1 MGTILS
7 RGDREALSK
16 MNASEVIKAHL
27 RDAHVMQVATV
38 SKETGRPWV
47 CSVYVAMDPASTQLY
62 WLSLPG
68 RRHSVEIADNAY
80 AAVALVIESQLPV
93 VGVQA
98 EGLVAVVQDSTLI
111 EQVME
116 EYVRRHHTGTSYA
129 DRFKNGSAKHVLYCF
144 TPSRF
149 SLFDERQFPDYSPLE
164 WVVEA

>member
-47 CSVYVAMDPASTQLY
+47 CSVYVAMDATSTQLY

-98 EGLVAVVQDSTLI
+98 EGHVAVVRDSTLI

-116 EYVRRHHTGTSYA
+116 DYVRRHHTGMSYT
-129 DRFKNGSAKHVLYCF
+129 DRFKSGSVKHVLYCF

-149 SLFDERQFPDYSPLE
+149 SLFDERQFPDRSPLE
-164 WVVEA
+164 WVVEV